1 MLGPADVVHCPVDDL
16 DFRPYF
22 ADGACPICLW
32 RPEGVEVARPWWVG
46 RDSFWVAA
54 LALLGGMVVMGL
66 VVVAVFATA

>member
-1 MLGPADVVHCPVDDL
+1 
-16 DFRPYF
+16 
-22 ADGACPICLW
+22 
-32 RPEGVEVARPWWVG
+32 VG